1 MDPLTPSQTH
11 TAPDARPA
19 APKPFWAR
27 NEHALIGAVSMLAF
41 LAFWEAAV
49 ALEWVNP
56 LFTSSPSRIGRAGY
70 EMFAD
75 GSIYP
80 HLAVSG
86 YEFLVGYGMAI
97 VIGVPLGILMGWYGR
112 INAVLDP
119 FVSALYATPRIA
131 LLPLLM
137 IWFGIGLMSKI
148 AIVFLGAIFPILV
161 NTITG
166 VRTLHADFVKVA
178 RSFGASDRQ
187 IFLTVAL
194 PSSVPLLLTGLR
206 LGLGHALVGIVVGEM
221 YGATHG
227 LGFLIATSGARFQT
241 DKLMVGILL
250 IAATAAALV
259 AAASSATAQDWP
271 TRPLT
276 MVVPFAAGASSDI
289 LGRIL
294 APRIAEHLGKPVI
307 VENVGGAGGMNGA
320 ARVAKAPP
328 DGYQFLVGSTGTLAI
343 NQTLYKNPPY
353 NAATDFAP
361 VAFIADQPIVLL
373 ARNDLPVGNLAAFI
387 GYVRANQAKLQF
399 ASSGAG
405 TTPHLGCLML
415 HAAIGVNVTHIPYRG
430 AALAIQDMIAGQT
443 DYQCTVLSPAL
454 PQIEGKLV
462 KPLALLS
469 RNRSPSLPTLATAH
483 EQGGSPNS
491 TCRPG
496 TP

>member
-1 MDPLTPSQTH
+1 MDALTPSQAD
-11 TAPDARPA
+11 TAVEEKPA
-19 APKPFWAR
+19 APKTFGAR
-27 NEHALIGAVSMLAF
+27 NEHALIGTASMLIF
-41 LAFWEAAV
+41 LAFWEMAV

-56 LFTSSPSRIGRAGY
+56 LFISSPSRIVHAGY

-137 IWFGIGLMSKI
+137 IWFGIGIMSKI

-166 VRTLHADFVKVA
+166 VRTLNADFVKVA

-241 DKLMVGILL
+241 DKVMVGIIL
-250 IAATAAALV
+250 IAAAGIAL
-259 AAASSATAQDWP
+259 TELLRLIERRFERW
-271 TRPLT
+271 RP
-276 MVVPFAAGASSDI
+276 S
-289 LGRIL
+289 
-294 APRIAEHLGKPVI
+294 
-307 VENVGGAGGMNGA
+307 VGG
-320 ARVAKAPP
+320 
-328 DGYQFLVGSTGTLAI
+328 
-343 NQTLYKNPPY
+343 
-353 NAATDFAP
+353 
-361 VAFIADQPIVLL
+361 
-373 ARNDLPVGNLAAFI
+373 
-387 GYVRANQAKLQF
+387 
-399 ASSGAG
+399 
-405 TTPHLGCLML
+405 
-415 HAAIGVNVTHIPYRG
+415 
-430 AALAIQDMIAGQT
+430 
-443 DYQCTVLSPAL
+443 
-454 PQIEGKLV
+454 
-462 KPLALLS
+462 
-469 RNRSPSLPTLATAH
+469 
-483 EQGGSPNS
+483 
-491 TCRPG
+491 
-496 TP
+496 

>member
-1 MDPLTPSQTH
+1 MDALTPSQTD
-11 TAPDARPA
+11 TAADAQPTE
-19 APKPFWAR
+19 PKSFGAR
-27 NEHALIGAVSMLAF
+27 NEHALIGTFSMLIF
-41 LAFWEAAV
+41 LAFWETAV
-49 ALEWVNP
+49 ALAWVNP
-56 LFTSSPSRIGRAGY
+56 LFTSSPSRILRAGY

-97 VIGVPLGILMGWYGR
+97 IIGVPLGILMGWYGR

-250 IAATAAALV
+250 IAAAGVAL
-259 AAASSATAQDWP
+259 TELLRLIERRFERW
-271 TRPLT
+271 RP
-276 MVVPFAAGASSDI
+276 S
-289 LGRIL
+289 
-294 APRIAEHLGKPVI
+294 
-307 VENVGGAGGMNGA
+307 VGG
-320 ARVAKAPP
+320 
-328 DGYQFLVGSTGTLAI
+328 
-343 NQTLYKNPPY
+343 
-353 NAATDFAP
+353 
-361 VAFIADQPIVLL
+361 
-373 ARNDLPVGNLAAFI
+373 
-387 GYVRANQAKLQF
+387 
-399 ASSGAG
+399 
-405 TTPHLGCLML
+405 
-415 HAAIGVNVTHIPYRG
+415 
-430 AALAIQDMIAGQT
+430 
-443 DYQCTVLSPAL
+443 
-454 PQIEGKLV
+454 
-462 KPLALLS
+462 
-469 RNRSPSLPTLATAH
+469 
-483 EQGGSPNS
+483 
-491 TCRPG
+491 
-496 TP
+496 